1 MLIFYIIM
9 QKYLAKNGIYIKKGK
24 YFEMSETTERIRK
37 LKLPCVAMRQ
47 IVAFPGIPMNLDVA
61 RTPSKR
67 ACEAAVRADNMIF
80 LVCQTDATVQSPTQK
95 DCHAV
100 GTVAKIKQ
108 LVKGQGT
115 SLHIIVEPLARAHV
129 EEITFDKYLSAT
141 VMEKK
146 IYVEDNGGIKGEA
159 LMRDVRRVLGDFIKI
174 LPKFSKELWFVI
186 NSIEDPAVISDFVA
200 SNVVSDI
207 RDKQMLLE
215 EFDPITRLQKL
226 LIILEREKEILAT
239 EAKIQEEVRE
249 NMDRNQRDYYLREQ
263 LKVIQSELGEDAD
276 LDDDI
281 IEYRKKIEAG
291 NFPKEIAERLEREIK
306 KLQRTPV
313 GSADNVV
320 LRNYIEACLEIPW
333 SRSTKERSDV
343 KLVQKILDEDH
354 DGLEKVKERIVEYMS
369 AIKLNPELKN
379 QVICLVGPP
388 GTGKTSIAASIARAT
403 KRKYVRVSLGGV
415 HDEAEIRGHRKTYVG
430 SMPGRIVQALCQAGS
445 NNPLILLDEI
455 DKMASDMRG
464 DPASAMLEV
473 LDGEQN
479 KTFRDHFVEMPVDL
493 SRCMFIAT
501 ANSLDTIPRPLL
513 DRMEIIELKSYT
525 RQEKFSIARNHLVPK
540 QKKRHGLKG
549 RMFTLED
556 EALYT
561 IIDRYTRESGVRSL
575 ERLVARCCRKA
586 AKLISFDGEKSV
598 RVTKANLV
606 DFVGVSKIIPEKVYD
621 FDEVGTSQGMAWTE
635 VGGSL
640 LRIESVAMDGT
651 GKIELTGSL
660 GDVMK
665 ESARAA
671 VTYIRSHARELG
683 IEPDFYKTK
692 DIHIHFPEGAV
703 PKDGPSAGTA
713 IVTSLVSELTGIP
726 CRRDVSMTGEI
737 TLHGRVTAI
746 GGLREKTM
754 AAYLAGIKT
763 ILIPKEN
770 ESDMEEIAD
779 EVKANVRIVSVSN
792 AAQALS
798 IALAEDPFV
807 RKKAGEAISLAEDD
821 ASCGISRKSAR

>member
-1 MLIFYIIM
+1 
-9 QKYLAKNGIYIKKGK
+9 
-24 YFEMSETTERIRK
+24 MSETTEKIRK

-67 ACEAAVRADNMIF
+67 ACEAAVRADNMVF
-80 LVCQTDATVQSPTQK
+80 LVCQNDATVQSPTQK
-95 DCHAV
+95 DCHTV

-115 SLHIIVEPLARAHV
+115 SLHIIVEPIARAYV
-129 EEITFDKYLSAT
+129 EEITFDKYLTAT
-141 VMEKK
+141 VMEKR

-159 LMRDVRRVLGDFIKI
+159 LMRDVRRILGEFIKI

-186 NSIEDPAVISDFVA
+186 NSIEDPGVISDFVA

-207 RDKQMLLE
+207 HDKQMLLE

-226 LIILEREKEILAT
+226 LIILEREKEILLT

-281 IEYRKKIEAG
+281 IEYRKKIADG
-291 NFPKEIAERLEREIK
+291 KFPKEVAERLEREIK

-320 LRNYIEACLEIPW
+320 IRNYIEACLEIPW
-333 SRSTKERSDV
+333 SKSTKERNDV
-343 KLVQKILDEDH
+343 KMVQKILDEDH

-430 SMPGRIVQALCQAGS
+430 SMPGRIVQALCQAES

-493 SRCMFIAT
+493 SRCMFIVT
-501 ANSLDTIPRPLL
+501 ANTLDTIARPLL

-525 RQEKFSIARNHLVPK
+525 RQEKFSIARNHLIPK

-549 RMFTLED
+549 RMFTLDD

-561 IIDRYTRESGVRSL
+561 IIDGYTRESGVRSL

-598 RVTKANLV
+598 RVTKANLT

-640 LRIESVAMDGT
+640 LRIESVAMEGT

-671 VTYIRSHARELG
+671 VSYIRAHARELG

-713 IVTSLVSELTGIP
+713 ITTSLVSELTGIP

-770 ESDMEEIAD
+770 EADMEEIAD

-792 AAQALS
+792 VAQALS
-798 IALAEDPFV
+798 IALAENPFE
-807 RKKAGEAISLAEDD
+807 RKTANEPLPVSENG
-821 ASCGISRKSAR
+821 ASCTAPRTSAR

>member
-1 MLIFYIIM
+1 
-9 QKYLAKNGIYIKKGK
+9 
-24 YFEMSETTERIRK
+24 MSETTEKIRK

-67 ACEAAVRADNMIF
+67 ACEAAVRADNMVF
-80 LVCQTDATVQSPTQK
+80 LVCQNDATVQSPTQK
-95 DCHAV
+95 DCHTV

-115 SLHIIVEPLARAHV
+115 SLHIIVEPIARAYV
-129 EEITFDKYLSAT
+129 EEITFDKYLTAT
-141 VMEKK
+141 VMEKR

-159 LMRDVRRVLGDFIKI
+159 LMRDVRRILGEFIKI

-186 NSIEDPAVISDFVA
+186 NSIEDPGVISDFVA

-207 RDKQMLLE
+207 HDKQMLLE

-226 LIILEREKEILAT
+226 LIILEREKEILLT

-281 IEYRKKIEAG
+281 IEYRKKIADG
-291 NFPKEIAERLEREIK
+291 KFPKEVAERLEREIK

-320 LRNYIEACLEIPW
+320 IRNYIEACLEIPW
-333 SRSTKERSDV
+333 SKSTKERNDV
-343 KLVQKILDEDH
+343 KMVQKILDEDH

-430 SMPGRIVQALCQAGS
+430 SMPGRIVQALCQAES

-501 ANSLDTIPRPLL
+501 ANTLDTIARPLL

-525 RQEKFSIARNHLVPK
+525 RQEKFSIARNHLIPK

-549 RMFTLED
+549 RMFTLDD

-561 IIDRYTRESGVRSL
+561 IIDGYTRESGVRSL

-598 RVTKANLV
+598 RVTKANLT

-640 LRIESVAMDGT
+640 LRIESVAMEGT

-671 VTYIRSHARELG
+671 VSYIRAHARELG

-713 IVTSLVSELTGIP
+713 ITTSLVSELTGIP

-770 ESDMEEIAD
+770 EADMEEIAD

-792 AAQALS
+792 VAQALS
-798 IALAEDPFV
+798 IALAENPFE
-807 RKKAGEAISLAEDD
+807 RKTANEPLPVSENG
-821 ASCGISRKSAR
+821 ASCTAPRTSAR

>member
-1 MLIFYIIM
+1 
-9 QKYLAKNGIYIKKGK
+9 
-24 YFEMSETTERIRK
+24 MSETTEKIRK

-67 ACEAAVRADNMIF
+67 ACEAAVRADNMVF
-80 LVCQTDATVQSPTQK
+80 LVCQNDATVQSPTQK
-95 DCHAV
+95 DCHTV

-115 SLHIIVEPLARAHV
+115 SLHIIVEPIARAYV
-129 EEITFDKYLSAT
+129 EEITFDKYLTAT
-141 VMEKK
+141 VMEKR

-159 LMRDVRRVLGDFIKI
+159 LMRDVRRILGEFIKI

-186 NSIEDPAVISDFVA
+186 NSIEDPGVISDFVA

-207 RDKQMLLE
+207 HDKQMLLE

-226 LIILEREKEILAT
+226 LIILEREKEILLT

-281 IEYRKKIEAG
+281 IEYRKKIADG
-291 NFPKEIAERLEREIK
+291 KFPKEVAERLEREIK

-320 LRNYIEACLEIPW
+320 IRNYIEACLEIPW
-333 SRSTKERSDV
+333 SKSTKERNDV
-343 KLVQKILDEDH
+343 KMVQKILDEDH

-430 SMPGRIVQALCQAGS
+430 SMPGRIVQALCQAES

-501 ANSLDTIPRPLL
+501 ANTLDTIARPLL
-513 DRMEIIELKSYT
+513 DRMEVIELTGYT
-525 RQEKFSIARNHLVPK
+525 NEEKLQIAKQYLVPK
-540 QKKRHGLKG
+540 QLKNNGLTDKKVELTDDAIKEIITCYT
-549 RMFTLED
+549 M
-556 EALYT
+556 EA
-561 IIDRYTRESGVRSL
+561 GVRNL
-575 ERLVARCCRKA
+575 ER
-586 AKLISFDGEKSV
+586 
-598 RVTKANLV
+598 
-606 DFVGVSKIIPEKVYD
+606 
-621 FDEVGTSQGMAWTE
+621 
-635 VGGSL
+635 
-640 LRIESVAMDGT
+640 
-651 GKIELTGSL
+651 
-660 GDVMK
+660 
-665 ESARAA
+665 
-671 VTYIRSHARELG
+671 
-683 IEPDFYKTK
+683 
-692 DIHIHFPEGAV
+692 
-703 PKDGPSAGTA
+703 
-713 IVTSLVSELTGIP
+713 
-726 CRRDVSMTGEI
+726 
-737 TLHGRVTAI
+737 
-746 GGLREKTM
+746 
-754 AAYLAGIKT
+754 
-763 ILIPKEN
+763 
-770 ESDMEEIAD
+770 EIASVIRKVATKVA
-779 EVKANVRIVSVSN
+779 EKPRCKKEPWTPKTGWAPPLAAPAMKATACSS
-792 AAQALS
+792 AMPTS
-798 IALAEDPFV
+798 IN
-807 RKKAGEAISLAEDD
+807 
-821 ASCGISRKSAR
+821 C

>member
-1 MLIFYIIM
+1 
-9 QKYLAKNGIYIKKGK
+9 
-24 YFEMSETTERIRK
+24 MSETTERIRK

-67 ACEAAVRADNMIF
+67 ACEAAVRADNMVF
-80 LVCQTDATVQSPTQK
+80 LVCQNDPTVQSPAQK
-95 DCHAV
+95 DCYTV

-115 SLHIIVEPLARAHV
+115 SLHIIVEPIARAYV
-129 EEITFDKYLSAT
+129 EEITFDKYLTAT
-141 VMEKK
+141 VMEKR
-146 IYVEDNGGIKGEA
+146 IYVEEGGGIKGEA
-159 LMRDVRRVLGDFIKI
+159 LMRDVRRILGEFIKL

-186 NSIEDPAVISDFVA
+186 NSIEDPGVIGDFVS

-207 RDKQMLLE
+207 HDKQMLLE

-226 LIILEREKEILAT
+226 LIILEREKEILLT

-281 IEYRKKIEAG
+281 IEYRKKIVEG
-291 NFPKEIAERLEREIK
+291 KFPKEVAERLEREIK

-320 LRNYIEACLEIPW
+320 IRNYIEACLEIPW
-333 SRSTKERSDV
+333 SKSTKERNDV
-343 KLVQKILDEDH
+343 KMVQKILDEDH

-430 SMPGRIVQALCQAGS
+430 SMPGRIVQALCQAES

-501 ANSLDTIPRPLL
+501 ANTLDTIARPLL

-525 RQEKFSIARNHLVPK
+525 RQEKFSIARNHLIPK

-586 AKLISFDGEKSV
+586 AKLISLDGEKSI
-598 RVTKANLV
+598 RVTKANLT
-606 DFVGVSKIIPEKVYD
+606 DFIGVSKIIPEKVYD

-640 LRIESVAMDGT
+640 LRIESVAMEGT
-651 GKIELTGSL
+651 GKVELTGSL

-671 VTYIRSHARELG
+671 VSYIRAHARELG

-713 IVTSLVSELTGIP
+713 ITTSLVSELTGIP

-770 ESDMEEIAD
+770 EADMEEIAD
-779 EVKANVRIVSVSN
+779 EVKANVRIVTVSSV
-792 AAQALS
+792 AQALS
-798 IALAEDPFV
+798 LALAEDPFE
-807 RKKAGEAISLAEDD
+807 RKTESETLTVHENS
-821 ASCGISRKSAR
+821 ASCSTPRTSAR

>member
-1 MLIFYIIM
+1 M
-9 QKYLAKNGIYIKKGK
+9 A
-24 YFEMSETTERIRK
+24 ETTEKIR
-37 LKLPCVAMRQ
+37 LLTLPCIAMRQ

-61 RTPSKR
+61 RAPSKR
-67 ACEAAVRADNMIF
+67 ACEAAVRADSLLF
-80 LVCQTDATVQSPTQK
+80 LVCQKDPMVQNPSQR
-95 DCHAV
+95 DCYKV
-100 GTVAKIKQ
+100 GTIAKIKQ
-108 LVKGQGT
+108 LVKSQ
-115 SLHIIVEPLARAHV
+115 SNAFHVVLEPLSRATA
-129 EEITFDKYLSAT
+129 EEITFDKYLTAT
-141 VMEKK
+141 VVEKN
-146 IYVEDNGGIKGEA
+146 VMTADNGGVNGEA
-159 LMRDVRRVLGDFIKI
+159 LVRDVRRVLGDFVKL
-174 LPKFSKELWFVI
+174 LPKFSKELWLVL
-186 NSIEDPAVISDFVA
+186 SSLEDPTAVCDFTA
-200 SNVVSDI
+200 SNIVSDI
-207 RDKQMLLE
+207 HDKQALLE
-215 EFDPITRLQKL
+215 EFDPIARLKKL
-226 LIILEREKEILAT
+226 LIILEKEKEILSV
-239 EAKIQEEVRE
+239 EAKIQMEVRE

-263 LKVIQSELGEDAD
+263 MKVIREELGEDDD
-276 LDDDI
+276 LDDDVV
-281 IEYRKKIEAG
+281 EYKKKIAEAKL
-291 NFPKEIAERLEREIK
+291 PKEVAERLDREIK

-333 SRSTKERSDV
+333 SKSTKERSDV
-343 KLVQKILDEDH
+343 QMVQKILDEDH

-415 HDEAEIRGHRKTYVG
+415 RDEADIRGHRKTYVG
-430 SMPGRIVQALCQAGS
+430 SMPGRIIQALCQADS

-455 DKMASDMRG
+455 DKMASDSRG

-479 KTFRDHFVEMPVDL
+479 RTFRDHFVEMPVDL

-501 ANSLDTIPRPLL
+501 ANSLDTISRPLL
-513 DRMEIIELKSYT
+513 DRMEVIELKSYT
-525 RQEKFSIARNHLVPK
+525 RQEKFSIARNHLIPK

-549 RMFTLED
+549 RMFAIDD
-556 EALYT
+556 EAVYAL
-561 IIDRYTRESGVRSL
+561 IDRYTRESGVRGL

-598 RVTKANLV
+598 HVTKKNLV

-640 LRIESVAMDGT
+640 LRIESVVMDGT
-651 GKIELTGSL
+651 GKLELTGSL

-671 VTYIRSHARELG
+671 VSYIRAHAKELG
-683 IEPDFYKTK
+683 VDPDFYKTK

-713 IVTSLVSELTGIP
+713 ITTSLVSELTGIP

-770 ESDMEEIAD
+770 EADMEEIAD
-779 EVKANVRIVSVSN
+779 EVKSNVRIIAVSN
-792 AAQALS
+792 VAQALS
-798 IALAEDPFV
+798 IALAEDPFN
-807 RKKAGEAISLAEDD
+807 
-821 ASCGISRKSAR
+821 RKSASEDAICLPENGTTSAPCRRDAR

>member
-1 MLIFYIIM
+1 V
-9 QKYLAKNGIYIKKGK
+9 QK
-24 YFEMSETTERIRK
+24 
-37 LKLPCVAMRQ
+37 
-47 IVAFPGIPMNLDVA
+47 
-61 RTPSKR
+61 
-67 ACEAAVRADNMIF
+67 
-80 LVCQTDATVQSPTQK
+80 
-95 DCHAV
+95 
-100 GTVAKIKQ
+100 
-108 LVKGQGT
+108 
-115 SLHIIVEPLARAHV
+115 
-129 EEITFDKYLSAT
+129 
-141 VMEKK
+141 
-146 IYVEDNGGIKGEA
+146 
-159 LMRDVRRVLGDFIKI
+159 
-174 LPKFSKELWFVI
+174 
-186 NSIEDPAVISDFVA
+186 
-200 SNVVSDI
+200 
-207 RDKQMLLE
+207 
-215 EFDPITRLQKL
+215 
-226 LIILEREKEILAT
+226 
-239 EAKIQEEVRE
+239 EV
-249 NMDRNQRDYYLREQ
+249 
-263 LKVIQSELGEDAD
+263 
-276 LDDDI
+276 
-281 IEYRKKIEAG
+281 
-291 NFPKEIAERLEREIK
+291 AERLEREIK

-320 LRNYIEACLEIPW
+320 IRNYIEACLEIPW
-333 SRSTKERSDV
+333 SKSTKERNDV
-343 KLVQKILDEDH
+343 KMVQKILDEDH

-430 SMPGRIVQALCQAGS
+430 SMPGRIVQALCQAES

-501 ANSLDTIPRPLL
+501 ANTLDTIARPLL

-525 RQEKFSIARNHLVPK
+525 RQEKFSIARNHLIPK

-556 EALYT
+556 DALYT

-575 ERLVARCCRKA
+575 ERLIARCCRKA
-586 AKLISFDGEKSV
+586 AKLISLDGEKSV
-598 RVTKANLV
+598 RVTKANLT

-640 LRIESVAMDGT
+640 LRIESVAMEGT

-671 VTYIRSHARELG
+671 VSYIRAHARELG

-713 IVTSLVSELTGIP
+713 ITTSLVSELTGIP

-770 ESDMEEIAD
+770 EADMEEIAD
-779 EVKANVRIVSVSN
+779 EVKANVRIVTVSN
-792 AAQALS
+792 VAQALS
-798 IALAEDPFV
+798 IALAENPFERKTASDPLPV
-807 RKKAGEAISLAEDD
+807 SENS
-821 ASCGISRKSAR
+821 ASCGTSRTSAR

>member
-1 MLIFYIIM
+1 
-9 QKYLAKNGIYIKKGK
+9 
-24 YFEMSETTERIRK
+24 MSETKEKIRK
-37 LKLPCVAMRQ
+37 LTLPCVAMRQ

-80 LVCQTDATVQSPTQK
+80 LVCQKDATVQNPTQE
-95 DCHAV
+95 DCYAH

-108 LVKGQGT
+108 LVKGHGS
-115 SLHIIVEPLARAHV
+115 SLRIIAEPIARATV
-129 EEITFDKYLSAT
+129 DEITSDKYLTAT
-141 VMEKK
+141 VMEKTVV
-146 IYVEDNGGIKGEA
+146 VEDNGGIKGEA
-159 LMRDVRRVLGDFIKI
+159 LVRDVRRVLGDFVKF

-186 NSIEDPAVISDFVA
+186 NSIEDPDIIGDFVA
-200 SNVVSDI
+200 SNVVTDI
-207 RDKQMLLE
+207 SDKQVLLA

-263 LKVIQSELGEDAD
+263 LKVIQNELGEDAEI
-276 LDDDI
+276 DDDV
-281 IEYRKKIEAG
+281 IEYKKKIAEG
-291 NFPKEIAERLEREIK
+291 KLPKEVAQRLEREIK

-333 SRSTKERSDV
+333 SKSTKERSDV
-343 KLVQKILDEDH
+343 QMVQKILDEDH

-415 HDEAEIRGHRKTYVG
+415 RDEADIRGHRKTYVG
-430 SMPGRIVQALCQAGS
+430 SMPGRIIQALCQADS

-455 DKMASDMRG
+455 DKMASDSRG

-479 KTFRDHFVEMPVDL
+479 RTFRDHFIEMPVDL

-501 ANSLDTIPRPLL
+501 ANSLDTISRPLL
-513 DRMEIIELKSYT
+513 DRMEVIELKSYT
-525 RQEKFSIARNHLVPK
+525 RQEKFSIARNHLIPK

-549 RMFTLED
+549 RMFSID
-556 EALYT
+556 DDAVYS
-561 IIDRYTRESGVRSL
+561 IIDLYTRESGVRNL
-575 ERLVARCCRKA
+575 ERLIARCCRKA
-586 AKLISFDGEKSV
+586 AKLISFNGEKSV
-598 RVTKANLV
+598 HVTKKNLV

-621 FDEVGTSQGMAWTE
+621 FDEVGISQGMAWTE

-640 LRIESVAMDGT
+640 LRIESVAMHGT
-651 GKIELTGSL
+651 GKLELTGSL
-660 GDVMK
+660 GDIMK

-671 VTYIRSHARELG
+671 VSYIRAHAKELG
-683 IEPDFYKTK
+683 IDSDFYKTK

-713 IVTSLVSELTGIP
+713 ITTSLVSELTGIP

-770 ESDMEEIAD
+770 ETDMEEIAD
-779 EVKANVRIVSVSN
+779 EVKANVRIVTVSN
-792 AAQALS
+792 VAQALS
-798 IALAEDPFV
+798 IALAENPFE
-807 RKKAGEAISLAEDD
+807 RKTAQGAMPLPENGAN
-821 ASCGISRKSAR
+821 CGVSRTSAR

>member
-1 MLIFYIIM
+1 MKIN
-9 QKYLAKNGIYIKKGK
+9 KNKNIVPKGICYTERQLSK
-24 YFEMSETTERIRK
+24 MSETTENIRK
-37 LKLPCVAMRQ
+37 LTLPCVAMRQ

-61 RTPSKR
+61 RAPSKR
-67 ACEAAVRADNMIF
+67 ACEAAANADNMIF
-80 LVCQTDATVQSPTQK
+80 LVCQKEAAVQSPTEK
-95 DCHAV
+95 DCYTC

-108 LVKGQGT
+108 LVKGNG
-115 SLHIIVEPLARAHV
+115 SSFRLVVEPIARAEV
-129 EEITFDKYLSAT
+129 ESIRSGKYLTAT
-141 VMEKK
+141 VIERTVMLEGHD
-146 IYVEDNGGIKGEA
+146 IECEA
-159 LMRDVRRVLGDFIKI
+159 LVRDIRDIIGDFSKT
-174 LPKFSKELWFVI
+174 LPKFSKELWFLI
-186 NSIEDPAVISDFVA
+186 NTIDDPELLGDFVA
-200 SNVVSDI
+200 SNVISEI
-207 RDKQMLLE
+207 KDKQALLS
-215 EFDPITRLQKL
+215 EFDPIRRLHKL
-226 LIILEREKEILAT
+226 VIILEHEKEILSV
-239 EAKIQEEVRE
+239 EEKIQQEVRDS
-249 NMDRNQRDYYLREQ
+249 MDRNQRDYYLREQ
-263 LKVIQSELGEDAD
+263 IKAIQNELGEDED
-276 LDDDI
+276 TDDDI
-281 IEYRKKIEAG
+281 IEYKKKIANG
-291 NFPKEIAERLEREIK
+291 KFPKEVEERLYREIK

-333 SRSTKERSDV
+333 STSTKERDDIAA
-343 KLVQKILDEDH
+343 VQKILDEDH

-415 HDEAEIRGHRKTYVG
+415 RDEAEIRGHRKTYVG
-430 SMPGRIVQALCQAGS
+430 SMPGRIVQALCQAGT

-455 DKMASDMRG
+455 DKMASDHRG

-479 KTFRDHFVEMPVDL
+479 RTFRDHFVEMPVDL

-501 ANSLDTIPRPLL
+501 ANSLDTISRPLL

-525 RQEKFSIARNHLVPK
+525 RHEKFSIARNHLIPK

-549 RMFTLED
+549 RMLTITDDAIYTL
-556 EALYT
+556 
-561 IIDRYTRESGVRSL
+561 IDMYTRESGVRSL

-586 AKLISFDGEKSV
+586 AKLISVDGEKSV
-598 RVTKANLV
+598 RVTKKNIV
-606 DFVGVSKIIPEKVYD
+606 DFVGVSKIVPEKVYD
-621 FDEVGTSQGMAWTE
+621 CDEVGISQGMAWTE

-651 GKIELTGSL
+651 GKLELTGSL

-671 VTYIRSHARELG
+671 VSYIRAHANKLG
-683 IEPDFYKTK
+683 IPSDFYKTK

-713 IVTSLVSELTGIP
+713 ITTSLVSELTGIP
-726 CRRDVSMTGEI
+726 CRKDVSMTGEI

-763 ILIPKEN
+763 IIIPKEN
-770 ESDMEEIAD
+770 EADMEEIAS
-779 EVKANVRIVSVSN
+779 EVKENVNIVTVSDV
-792 AAQALS
+792 AQALS
-798 IALAEDPFV
+798 IALVKDPFD
-807 RKKAGEAISLAEDD
+807 RTED
-821 ASCGISRKSAR
+821 K

>member
-1 MLIFYIIM
+1 
-9 QKYLAKNGIYIKKGK
+9 
-24 YFEMSETTERIRK
+24 MSETTEKIRK

-67 ACEAAVRADNMIF
+67 ACEAAVRADNMVF
-80 LVCQTDATVQSPTQK
+80 LVCQNDATVQSPTQK
-95 DCHAV
+95 DCHTV

-115 SLHIIVEPLARAHV
+115 SLHIIVEPIARAYV
-129 EEITFDKYLSAT
+129 EEITFDKYLTAT
-141 VMEKK
+141 VMEKR

-159 LMRDVRRVLGDFIKI
+159 LMRDVRRILGEFIKI

-186 NSIEDPAVISDFVA
+186 NSIEDPGVISDFVA

-207 RDKQMLLE
+207 HDKQMLIE

-226 LIILEREKEILAT
+226 LIILEREKEILLT

-281 IEYRKKIEAG
+281 IEYRKKIADG
-291 NFPKEIAERLEREIK
+291 KFPKEVAERLEREIK

-320 LRNYIEACLEIPW
+320 IRNYIEACLEIPW
-333 SRSTKERSDV
+333 SKSTKERNDV
-343 KLVQKILDEDH
+343 KMVQKILDEDH

-430 SMPGRIVQALCQAGS
+430 SMPGRIVQALCQAES

-501 ANSLDTIPRPLL
+501 ANTLDTIARPLL

-525 RQEKFSIARNHLVPK
+525 RQEKFSIARNHLIPK

-549 RMFTLED
+549 RMFMLDD

-561 IIDRYTRESGVRSL
+561 IIDGYTRESGVRSL

-598 RVTKANLV
+598 RVTKANLT

-640 LRIESVAMDGT
+640 LRIESVAMEGT

-671 VTYIRSHARELG
+671 VSYIRAHARELG

-713 IVTSLVSELTGIP
+713 ITTSLVSELTGIP

-770 ESDMEEIAD
+770 EADMEEIAD

-792 AAQALS
+792 VAQALS
-798 IALAEDPFV
+798 IALAENPFE
-807 RKKAGEAISLAEDD
+807 RKTANEPLPVSENG
-821 ASCGISRKSAR
+821 ASCTAPRTSAR